1 MSFKVST
8 AMLTKWGLSALKFL
22 GLSKAGGVVFHTK
35 VSQLKNRN
43 AQRVANLEGVENSRV
58 SLLMVYS
65 IDSVT
70 EENHRV
76 LIYQGEN
83 AKEQVI
89 GIVLI
94 TGWVVNLVLVRT
106 VHMHQIKL
114 WLLNFLCE
122 FHTERGV
129 EGREF
134 PLSMGWTP
142 KDLEQLIPY
151 MLAVYLLLDV
161 AKIKEN
167 NTLLILPP
175 IGKSYIKTYSFHSEN
190 CKILQTPI
198 LY

>member
-1 MSFKVST
+1 
-8 AMLTKWGLSALKFL
+8 MLTKWGLYASKFL

-65 IDSVT
+65 IDSVS

-94 TGWVVNLVLVRT
+94 TGWGVNLVVRKNCT
-106 VHMHQIKL
+106 HASNQTLIVKFFVWISYR
-114 WLLNFLCE
+114 
-122 FHTERGV
+122 ERSW
-129 EGREF
+129 R
-134 PLSMGWTP
+134 TR
-142 KDLEQLIPY
+142 IPSKY
-151 MLAVYLLLDV
+151 GLDTKRPGAVDSIHVSSVSTSGCCKNQRKQYTLDT
-161 AKIKEN
+161 A
-167 NTLLILPP
+167 
-175 IGKSYIKTYSFHSEN
+175 SYW
-190 CKILQTPI
+190 
-198 LY
+198 

>member
-1 MSFKVST
+1 M
-8 AMLTKWGLSALKFL
+8 
-22 GLSKAGGVVFHTK
+22 VFHTK

-94 TGWVVNLVLVRT
+94 TGWVVNLVLVEIIY
-106 VHMHQIKL
+106 MHQIK
-114 WLLNFLCE
+114 
-122 FHTERGV
+122 V
-129 EGREF
+129 
-134 PLSMGWTP
+134 
-142 KDLEQLIPY
+142 
-151 MLAVYLLLDV
+151 
-161 AKIKEN
+161 
-167 NTLLILPP
+167 
-175 IGKSYIKTYSFHSEN
+175 
-190 CKILQTPI
+190 
-198 LY
+198 

>member
-1 MSFKVST
+1 
-8 AMLTKWGLSALKFL
+8 MLTKWGWSASKFL

-65 IDSVT
+65 IDSVS

-94 TGWVVNLVLVRT
+94 TGWVVNLVLVGT

-114 WLLNFLCE
+114 WLLINFLFE

-175 IGKSYIKTYSFHSEN
+175 IGKSYSKTYSFQFRELLKDSN
-190 CKILQTPI
+190 TNLIVKLT
-198 LY
+198 

>member
-8 AMLTKWGLSALKFL
+8 TMLTKWGLYTSNFL

-43 AQRVANLEGVENSRV
+43 TQRVANLEGVENSRV

-65 IDSVT
+65 IDSVS

-94 TGWVVNLVLVRT
+94 TG
-106 VHMHQIKL
+106 
-114 WLLNFLCE
+114 
-122 FHTERGV
+122 
-129 EGREF
+129 
-134 PLSMGWTP
+134 
-142 KDLEQLIPY
+142 
-151 MLAVYLLLDV
+151 
-161 AKIKEN
+161 
-167 NTLLILPP
+167 
-175 IGKSYIKTYSFHSEN
+175 
-190 CKILQTPI
+190 
-198 LY
+198 